1 MGKATF
7 LLLVPAV
14 LLFAGQVQAGVRHAQ
29 YNSAVLSAEWA
40 AYEGFKPG
48 HGTGQIRSDVLS
60 RRAAVAAERY
70 VLHTKEPVNAI
81 LAPPHAAKAA
91 AGSLNSA
98 DEAARAAMKKA
109 INPSTSGTQ
118 GKTAAKPKPAKPATA
133 AAPEKVPLSST
144 VQEEAAGNDHKAL
157 EQQWAD
163 AFSIHAANSA
173 TTTKSE
179 EAPRSGGHDKALRSR
194 QGLVSMPKGMS
205 SVKRDGASV
214 LGDTTGAGNSKPAAG
229 AGTAQAFHAR
239 AAAAVL
245 EAYLG
250 KHGGTE
256 SHALLWICIGAAMV
270 LGAVVALIVSELS
283 VVTLVRKQAEQAD
296 MDPLTLTSN
305 QQGAAGD
312 FSRIQQ
318 EPAALP
324 ASGFGRCVCVY
335 VCVCVCVCVY
345 IYTYVYIINA
355 YAQSMS

>member
-1 MGKATF
+1 
-7 LLLVPAV
+7 
-14 LLFAGQVQAGVRHAQ
+14 
-29 YNSAVLSAEWA
+29 VLSAEWA
-40 AYEGFKPG
+40 AYEGLKPG
-48 HGTGQIRSDVLS
+48 QGTGDIRSDVLS

-109 INPSTSGTQ
+109 INPSASGTR
-118 GKTAAKPKPAKPATA
+118 GKTAAKPQPAKPATA
-133 AAPEKVPLSST
+133 AAPKKVPLSLT

-173 TTTKSE
+173 STTKSQE
-179 EAPRSGGHDKALRSR
+179 GPRSGGHEKALRSR

-270 LGAVVALIVSELS
+270 LGAVVSLIVSELS

-324 ASGFGRCVCVY
+324 ASGFGRCVCVCAY
-335 VCVCVCVCVY
+335 VCVCVYMY
-345 IYTYVYIINA
+345 IYIYIHICICM
-355 YAQSMS
+355 Y